1 MNDLNEIKVK
11 RLVYAG
17 FLTFLSFL
25 VVEWIVERW
34 LGRTLVGDYLSAWHQ
49 TLAVPDWGI
58 TNTLLNLF
66 IALLNSTILMW
77 LYAALRPMFG
87 VGVKTALVTSFF
99 VLIFMAVFSINMINL
114 GVFPWGIGLLETIYL
129 IIELP
134 LAMVVGARFYEA
146 D

>member
-1 MNDLNEIKVK
+1 MNDLNEIKLK
-11 RLVYAG
+11 RLIYAG

-34 LGRTLVGDYLSAWHQ
+34 LGRALVGDYLTAWHQ
-49 TLAVPDWGI
+49 TLAVPDWEM

-66 IALLNSTILMW
+66 IALLNSIILMW

-87 VGVKTALVTSFF
+87 VGIKTALVTSFF
-99 VLIFMAVFSINMINL
+99 VLVFMAVFSINMINL
-114 GVFPWGIGLLETIYL
+114 GVYPWGIGLLETIYL

-134 LAMVVGARFYEA
+134 LAIVVGAKFYEA